1 MDENDTCD
9 SACSQVSFFIS
20 LEFWINFT
28 EDCFHAKPEAEE
40 MYRPRLLSQ
49 SPGALPLSDES
60 AHLSLFIPC
69 SLVAENYRRYYH
81 KEKIRTHLPLGK
93 TRFGLYWHVCCV
105 HFRCRTFPKLE
116 SSLLRFSRTKPI
128 SS

>member
-1 MDENDTCD
+1 MDVNDTCD

-81 KEKIRTHLPLGK
+81 KEKNPNPSPTWENQVRIIL
-93 TRFGLYWHVCCV
+93 VCVLC
-105 HFRCRTFPKLE
+105 TL
-116 SSLLRFSRTKPI
+116 
-128 SS
+128 